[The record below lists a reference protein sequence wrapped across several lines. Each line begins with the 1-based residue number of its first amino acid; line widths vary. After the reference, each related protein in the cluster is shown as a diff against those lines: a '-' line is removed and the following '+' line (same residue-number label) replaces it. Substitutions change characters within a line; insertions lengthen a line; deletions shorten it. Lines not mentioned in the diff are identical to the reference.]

1 VFTTIYD
8 MSGRGQGDH
17 VYTERSYCSM
27 GEEGGADDESNTQG
41 LCDYHHSMK
50 FKKREEEK

>member
-1 VFTTIYD
+1 MFTTIYD